1 MNFMK
6 QNTNRWLAL
15 LIVLTAPLLS
25 VIDVFII
32 NVAIP
37 AIKKGVQASEA
48 QVQLVI
54 AGYLL
59 GYAAFLITGGRFGDY
74 FGKKKVFIY
83 GMAFFTLTSCWC
95 GLTHSAFELNTA
107 RFFQGVSAAFMV
119 PQTISYIQVLFPLAQ
134 DRAKAVGYFGVTLG
148 LASILGQFLGGYF
161 AYFHFFIPGWRLIFF
176 INLPIGILAV
186 AAAAVF
192 LEETKLDRSK
202 KFDFTGVVLL
212 TFALGFLILPLVT
225 GRENGWPWWSWL
237 MLVFSFFLFFLFAKN
252 QKKRKKL
259 DNGELIDTGLF
270 AFRDFNIGLLSVFC
284 LFMVHNSYLLISTL
298 LFQNGYHLDAFLVG
312 KLFILFGL
320 GSTFTNLYA
329 GKLFSK
335 YGKKVAFYG
344 VASLMVSLALQLFLF
359 SSPGISLWF
368 IGGVLI
374 LHGIGTGILITSI
387 LNITLQSVPKEFA
400 GAASGLY
407 STFQQTSS
415 ALGVSLIGGL
425 FFSILAGAAD
435 LIVYQKAFRYGA
447 GAELL
452 VLLVLGIL
460 LYMLP
465 KASKAALHYAE

>member
-1 MNFMK
+1 MDFIK

-15 LIVLTAPLLS
+15 LIVLAAPLLS

-37 AIKKGVQASEA
+37 AIRKGVHATEA
-48 QVQLVI
+48 EVQLVI
-54 AGYLL
+54 ASYLL

-74 FGKKKVFIY
+74 FGRKKVFIY
-83 GMAFFTLTSCWC
+83 GMVFFTLTSCWC
-95 GLTHSAFELNTA
+95 GLTHNASELNIA

-119 PQTISYIQVLFPLAQ
+119 PQTISYIQVLFPLAR

-161 AYFHFFIPGWRLIFF
+161 TYFHFFIPGWRLIFF
-176 INLPIGILAV
+176 INLPIGIVAV
-186 AAAAVF
+186 ISAILF
-192 LEETKLDRSK
+192 LKETSLDRSK
-202 KFDFTGVVLL
+202 KFDFPGVILL
-212 TFALGFLILPLVT
+212 TLALACLILPLVI
-225 GRENGWPWWSWL
+225 GRENNWPWWSWS
-237 MLVFSFFLFFLFAKN
+237 MIIFSFFLFFLFAKN
-252 QKKRKKL
+252 QSRRKKI

-329 GKLFSK
+329 GKLFSR
-335 YGKKVAFYG
+335 YGKKVAFTG
-344 VASLMVSLALQLFLF
+344 VGFLTLSLLVQLVLFGRPTVSLLT
-359 SSPGISLWF
+359 

-374 LHGIGTGILITSI
+374 LHGIGTGILITTI

-415 ALGVSLIGGL
+415 AIGVSLIGGL
-425 FFSILAGAAD
+425 FFTVLKGGAGIIL
-435 LIVYQKAFRYGA
+435 YQKAFRYGA
-447 GAELL
+447 LAELL
-452 VLLVLGIL
+452 VLLVLAFLI
-460 LYMLP
+460 YKLP
-465 KASKAALHYAE
+465 KNKSDVVHLAE